1 MTNIKLSKTLKEM
14 ILALEPLSYYFRMK
28 PEEFWNCE
36 YKYINTFIQT
46 NMIKLLDDFKMQII
60 LQEAVTDKLIRAD
73 SMSKRPRVIPLKK
86 MFKKLFQEEPKIH
99 YQSPQEQIARLRKLK

>member
-1 MTNIKLSKTLKEM
+1 M
-14 ILALEPLSYYFRMK
+14 ILALEPLAYYFSMK

-46 NMIKLLDDFKMQII
+46 NMIKLLDDFKMEII
-60 LQEAVTDKLIRAD
+60 LQEAVTDKLIKAD
-73 SMSKRPRVIPLKK
+73 SMSKRPKVIPLKK
-86 MFKKLFQEEPKIH
+86 MFAKLFEKECKIK